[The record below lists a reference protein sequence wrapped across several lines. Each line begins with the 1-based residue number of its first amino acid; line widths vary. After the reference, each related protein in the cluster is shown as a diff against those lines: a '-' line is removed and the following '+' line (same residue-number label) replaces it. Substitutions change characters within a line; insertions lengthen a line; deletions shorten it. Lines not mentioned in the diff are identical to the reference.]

1 MDLITVIRNPSEN
14 MSDQLYQQSR
24 FMLAATRLDQCPED
38 IGIEV
43 AIGGRSNAGKSSVV
57 NAICGRRA
65 LARVSR
71 TPGRTREL
79 LFFELL
85 PGRRLVDL
93 PGYGYA
99 KAPAAQARQWPA
111 MIENYFAGRDSLRGV
126 LVVMDCRHPLQP
138 LDEHMLAFCRDHD
151 LPVHVLL
158 NKADKLSR
166 GKARQTFNDIHQQLP
181 AGVTVEL
188 LSCLDTTGHE
198 SLRRHLDTW
207 LTVGTAAGMQ

>member
-1 MDLITVIRNPSEN
+1 MP
-14 MSDQLYQQSR
+14 DQLYQQSR

-38 IGIEV
+38 TGIEV
-43 AIGGRSNAGKSSVV
+43 AIAGRSNAGKSSVL
-57 NAICGRRA
+57 NAICGRKA

-85 PGRRLVDL
+85 PGCRLVDL

-111 MIENYFAGRDSLRGV
+111 MIEGYFAGRESLAGV
-126 LVVMDCRHPLQP
+126 LIVMDCRHPLQP
-138 LDEHMLAFCRDHD
+138 LDSHMLAFCQQHG
-151 LPVHVLL
+151 LPAHVLL
-158 NKADKLSR
+158 NKADKLAR
-166 GKARQTFNDIHQQLP
+166 GKARQTLDQVRSQLP
-181 AGVTVEL
+181 AGVSVDL

-198 SLRRHLDTW
+198 ALRRHLDGW
-207 LTVGTAAGMQ
+207 FGVAVTADGIGI